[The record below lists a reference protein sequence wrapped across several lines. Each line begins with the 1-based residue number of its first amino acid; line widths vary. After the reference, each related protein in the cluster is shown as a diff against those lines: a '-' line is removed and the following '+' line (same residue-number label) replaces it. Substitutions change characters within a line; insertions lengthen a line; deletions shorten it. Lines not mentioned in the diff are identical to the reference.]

1 MKPYTQKKAIFRCPR
16 KKHQST
22 TRDDAEKGVKF
33 LAFFALLR
41 KAEEEMKGTL
51 AKLKI
56 LVIVVQTIW
65 NGGWYISSF
74 SSDISYT
81 NLYFLY
87 SKLAKLYVI
96 AF

>member
-1 MKPYTQKKAIFRCPR
+1 
-16 KKHQST
+16 
-22 TRDDAEKGVKF
+22 
-33 LAFFALLR
+33 
-41 KAEEEMKGTL
+41 MKGTL

-65 NGGWYISSF
+65 NGGWYLFSF